1 MSKHEKSI
9 TAKFS
14 TWMQKAKSLLQGKRN
29 VELSGKTFEG
39 LQEAINSGNA
49 YGYLND
55 VEPSN
60 TPASC

>member
-1 MSKHEKSI
+1 MSKIEKGI
-9 TAKFS
+9 AANLS
-14 TWMQKAKSLLQGKRN
+14 TWMQKAKTLFQNRRTP
-29 VELSGKTFEG
+29 ELSGKTFEG

-60 TPASC
+60 TTASC